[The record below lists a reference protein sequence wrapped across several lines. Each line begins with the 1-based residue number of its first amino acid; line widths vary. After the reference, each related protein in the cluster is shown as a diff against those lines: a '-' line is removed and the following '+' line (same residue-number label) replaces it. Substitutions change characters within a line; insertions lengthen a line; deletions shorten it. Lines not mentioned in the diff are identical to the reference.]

1 MCSTSILYIINSI
14 ILEMNIHN
22 YHVNHPTQV
31 ITTQLGVPQEYR
43 QQCIKEIYRLGD
55 SQNQQTNVK
64 AIMTSYLIFNESKVF
79 NKLLN
84 NIQIFINN
92 FIDKPYDLQYVLRS
106 AWGSIYKKDDYT
118 IPHEHHPSHLSFVYY
133 LQSSGNTPLIFDNCD
148 FQISPVDDRLAIF
161 PAYLTHSVP
170 KHGDEEDRVCIAGNL
185 IANKVLK

>member
-1 MCSTSILYIINSI
+1 MCYISILYIINSI

-55 SQNQQTNVK
+55 SPNQQTNVK

-106 AWGSIYKKDDYT
+106 AWGQFIKKM
-118 IPHEHHPSHLSFVYY
+118 IILSHM
-133 LQSSGNTPLIFDNCD
+133 NITPLIYHLFTT
-148 FQISPVDDRLAIF
+148 
-161 PAYLTHSVP
+161 Y
-170 KHGDEEDRVCIAGNL
+170 NL
-185 IANKVLK
+185 QVILL